1 MVGMRPTTAKRYAKI
16 RQAAAELYGTMPVM
30 KIYLELADRF
40 NLSDE
45 TIRQILSKNN
55 KNAPP

>member
-1 MVGMRPTTAKRYAKI
+1 MRQTTIKRYAQI
-16 RQAAAELYGTMPVM
+16 RQAASELYGKMPVM
-30 KIYLELADRF
+30 KIYLVLADRF

-45 TIRQILSKNN
+45 TIRQILSKSN